1 MEQTDKERAQT
12 ERLENDYEMARS
24 PVIQKITNKV
34 CGCGY
39 IGSSWT
45 TKSEAEKLL
54 KYLKLDENDILL
66 EIGAG
71 AGWPGLYLAKQS
83 GCHVTLLDIPV
94 TGLEIAK
101 KRAKD
106 DLMSDRVRALSGDA
120 ASLPFQIPSFSV
132 VSHSDV
138 LCCLIKKQEVLK
150 ECRRVIHSSGLM
162 AFTVISIQTDLSDR
176 EKKQALQVSPDFV
189 ETEVDYPT
197 MLENTGWRSISYED
211 ITEES
216 VRSMI
221 SLVTGSVVGS
231 KAGRDTGFTIFGNKD
246 RKKSYINSFA
256 SKSHSD
262 IANEHREKEL
272 HQKFCNR
279 NRNELEYGSQKQK

>member
-12 ERLENDYEMARS
+12 ERLENDYEVARS

-54 KYLKLDENDILL
+54 KYLKLDENDTLL

-120 ASLPFQIPSFSV
+120 ASLPFQIPSFSA

-176 EKKQALQVSPDFV
+176 ERKQAIQVSPDFV

-211 ITEES
+211 ITEEFQ
-216 VRSMI
+216 RSCQLMMLAEQEQEEGLRVLKGDI
-221 SLVTGSVVGS
+221 EFEEGKAAWELKLKAFSKGLLRRELFVV
-231 KAGRDTGFTIFGNKD
+231 KPI
-246 RKKSYINSFA
+246 
-256 SKSHSD
+256 
-262 IANEHREKEL
+262 
-272 HQKFCNR
+272 
-279 NRNELEYGSQKQK
+279 